1 MRAVAQR
8 AKDESDIRDK
18 AAQDSDAAVKAL
30 KDADRFLRQLQQKH
44 EEQVMAF
51 LGVLRRGG
59 GRRKKGNCFIVTS
72 IY

>member
-18 AAQDSDAAVKAL
+18 AAEDSAAAVKAL

-44 EEQVMAF
+44 EEQVMPL
-51 LGVLRRGG
+51 LGVQRRGVEE
-59 GRRKKGNCFIVTS
+59 GRREPASFLPPR
-72 IY
+72 